1 MGTMWIVEK
10 DVKNIQVSGT
20 RTRDFSLVKQ
30 KHIKRH
36 LHWNFIRLKNLQDQ
50 DIALSFK
57 SDLLLNIEGGFCS
70 QGNM

>member
-30 KHIKRH
+30 KHIEN
-36 LHWNFIRLKNLQDQ
+36 HWNFIRLKNLQDQ

-70 QGNM
+70 QGNML